1 MEQSPDVPTADEIEV
16 AEILAEMSHIIL
28 ESESS
33 GPRCPFS
40 FSWGVKKKRSVP
52 GKDDAPTPSLPPA
65 NSSQPPPPPQPAAA
79 AKAASPFLPGAAL
92 VVPPTKKAEA
102 SSPATPLSFWP
113 SESEEKPKP
122 HKKKVSLKRS
132 REEQLQLIDVL
143 TRRKEL
149 LQREV
154 ENVRIYYNKI
164 KAYNLALKARKQ
176 ELIRPGVKKEAS
188 HVETKYAQ
196 PSADD
201 HRQQL
206 SLLFHQQP
214 FIINRTAQ
222 TAQTSEASD
231 NSQFRHGHTCLLGG
245 VRDKVGPA
253 RIPDLNVSPEEEAFG
268 LVCSEPVDLNRAR
281 AAQARLKRKQICKMK
296 NSTSS
301 CKPRVIN
308 G

>member
-1 MEQSPDVPTADEIEV
+1 MEQSPDVPTGDEIEV
-16 AEILAEMSHIIL
+16 AKILAEMSHIIL

-33 GPRCPFS
+33 RPRFP

-52 GKDDAPTPSLPPA
+52 GKDDAPTPSFPPA
-65 NSSQPPPPPQPAAA
+65 KSSPPPPPQPAAA
-79 AKAASPFLPGAAL
+79 KAASPAVPGTLL

-113 SESEEKPKP
+113 SESDEKPEP

-132 REEQLQLIDVL
+132 REEQLQLIDAL

-154 ENVRIYYNKI
+154 ENVRIYYKKI
-164 KAYNLALKARKQ
+164 KAYNLALKARKE
-176 ELIRPGVKKEAS
+176 ELISPGVEKEAF

-196 PSADD
+196 PAANH
-201 HRQQL
+201 HRQQP

-222 TAQTSEASD
+222 TAQTSEESD
-231 NSQFRHGHTCLLGG
+231 NNCQFRHGHTCLLEG

-253 RIPDLNVSPEEEAFG
+253 RIPDLNVSPEEEEY
-268 LVCSEPVDLNRAR
+268 SEPVDLNRAR
-281 AAQARLKRKQICKMK
+281 AAQARLKRKKICKMK

-301 CKPRVIN
+301 YKPRAIN